1 MPLKQNKKSMA
12 EKPTSGLDRGPV
24 ILAVDDRPHIDIWF
38 DEHLR
43 RQFSLMVACALSGCA
58 GGGSLIEVVGSLPGR
73 REEIIEA
80 LDGLHRQTW
89 RAGPCHIRL
98 TQWRAKMVHDLFV
111 ILALNS
117 THLTHARVLAAMAA
131 VLPILP
137 EGINVYIEAP
147 RLPELTEE
155 ILATGPPYERTNYER
170 LRCEPR
176 GAPCPIRLGDI
187 VRLEGWLSSINPR
200 ARGVLKFAR
209 RLRQIAGP
217 YLDAIRNIEGLGWK
231 SPGNIKKS

>member
-1 MPLKQNKKSMA
+1 MA
-12 EKPTSGLDRGPV
+12 KKPTSGLDRGPI
-24 ILAVDDRPHIDIWF
+24 ILTVDNRPHIDIWL
-38 DEHLR
+38 DEHRR
-43 RQFSLMVACALSGCA
+43 RQFSLVIACALSGCA
-58 GGGSLIEVVGSLPGR
+58 GGGNLVEVVGRLPGR
-73 REEIIEA
+73 REEVIES
-80 LDGLHRQTW
+80 LDRLHRQTW

-117 THLTHARVLAAMAA
+117 THLTHARVLAAMGV

-147 RLPELTEE
+147 RLPELTEA
-155 ILATGPPYERTNYER
+155 ILATGPSYERANYER

-187 VRLEGWLSSINPR
+187 VRLEGWLSSISPR
-200 ARGVLKFAR
+200 VRGVRKFAR
-209 RLRQIAGP
+209 QLRQIACP
-217 YLDAIRNIEGLGWK
+217 YAEAIRHIEGLGWK
-231 SPGNIKKS
+231 SPRNIKKS